1 MIVDNVDI
9 LLWFLT
15 FFLQS
20 WRIYFEGME
29 KGGEE
34 VMDENYF
41 NQPTIVLSSGN
52 LKNNASAGLVSWIVS
67 SAIAIIHISF
77 C

>member
-1 MIVDNVDI
+1 M
-9 LLWFLT
+9 WFLT

-52 LKNNASAGLVSWIVS
+52 LKNNTSAGLVS
-67 SAIAIIHISF
+67 
-77 C
+77 

>member
-1 MIVDNVDI
+1 MLIYYYDFS
-9 LLWFLT
+9 L
-15 FFLQS
+15 FLQS

-52 LKNNASAGLVSWIVS
+52 LKNNTSAGLVS
-67 SAIAIIHISF
+67 
-77 C
+77 

>member
-1 MIVDNVDI
+1 MIDNIDI
-9 LLWFLT
+9 HYYDSSH

-52 LKNNASAGLVSWIVS
+52 LKNNTSAGLVS
-67 SAIAIIHISF
+67 
-77 C
+77 

>member
-1 MIVDNVDI
+1 
-9 LLWFLT
+9 
-15 FFLQS
+15 
-20 WRIYFEGME
+20 ME

-52 LKNNASAGLVSWIVS
+52 LKNNTSAGLVS
-67 SAIAIIHISF
+67 
-77 C
+77 